1 MLRLPVAAAAAL
13 ILVGCAHPAEI
24 RNLDS
29 YRSPAPREALERQTT
44 IGVITSAPDGES
56 LRLVRAVGAALE
68 KHSARVVQ
76 PYKPGTA
83 GVEVVARISAT
94 PRYRGAGSNWFVNI
108 PGLLVLAPTWNG
120 YAYTIDY
127 TFQVLLTRAW
137 DNAKI
142 DSWTVPVSLDV
153 RHSSGMLLS
162 SDYNPEVTTPAV
174 DLALEPVADHLARD
188 IARRLN
194 SEGRLWKLEPPI
206 DWVVPAA
213 PVPPV
218 PPVRATAPAPAASA
232 PPVPAVA
239 PSPVTPAPAASGA
252 PLAKGGAATLKAGA
266 RVLTRPRPEGTPV
279 VIAPGSVVKLGPNL
293 RNDGGSWWY
302 VSAEGKSGWVRE
314 ADLAAGP

>member
-1 MLRLPVAAAAAL
+1 MLRLLAATAAAS
-13 ILVGCAHPAEI
+13 ILAGCAHPAEI

-29 YRSPAPREALERQTT
+29 YRSPAPREALERETA
-44 IGVITSAPDGES
+44 IGVIASAPDADS

-76 PYKPGTA
+76 PYKPGA
-83 GVEVVARISAT
+83 GGAEVVARISAT
-94 PRYRGAGSNWFVNI
+94 PRYQGAGSNWLVNI

-127 TFQVLLTRAW
+127 SFQVLLTRAW

-162 SDYNPEVTTPAV
+162 SAYNPEVTAPAV

-194 SEGRLWKLEPPI
+194 SEGRLWKLEPPT
-206 DWVVPAA
+206 DWVAPAA
-213 PVPPV
+213 PA
-218 PPVRATAPAPAASA
+218 PPVRATAPAAAPAAA
-232 PPVPAVA
+232 VPPVPAV
-239 PSPVTPAPAASGA
+239 VPAPVALAPASPGA
-252 PLAKGGAATLKAGA
+252 PLSKGGAATLKAGA
-266 RVLTRPRPEGTPV
+266 KVLTRPRPEGAPV
-279 VIAPGSVVKLGPNL
+279 AIAPGSVVRLGPNL

-302 VSAEGKSGWVRE
+302 VSVEGKSGWVRE

>member
-1 MLRLPVAAAAAL
+1 MLRLLVAATAAL

-29 YRSPAPREALERQTT
+29 YRSPAPREALERPTT
-44 IGVITSAPDGES
+44 IGVIASAPDGES

-76 PYKPGTA
+76 PYKPGTGGA
-83 GVEVVARISAT
+83 EVVARISAT

-162 SDYNPEVTTPAV
+162 SDYNPEVTAPAV
-174 DLALEPVADHLARD
+174 DLALDPVADHLARD

-194 SEGRLWKLEPPI
+194 SEGRLWKLEPPL
-206 DWVVPAA
+206 DWVAPAGSAAPAAAAPAA
-213 PVPPV
+213 PIPS
-218 PPVRATAPAPAASA
+218 AAPAAA
-232 PPVPAVA
+232 
-239 PSPVTPAPAASGA
+239 PVTPAPATPGA
-252 PLAKGGAATLKAGA
+252 PLSKGGAATLKAGA
-266 RVLTRPRPEGTPV
+266 KVLTRPRPEGVPV
-279 VIAPGSVVKLGPNL
+279 AIPPGSVVRLGPNL

-302 VSAEGKSGWVRE
+302 VSAEGKSGWARE

>member
-1 MLRLPVAAAAAL
+1 LNILRLLAAAAAAS

-29 YRSPAPREALERQTT
+29 YRNAAPREALERQTT
-44 IGVITSAPDGES
+44 IGVIASAPDGES

-76 PYKPGTA
+76 PYKPGTGGA
-83 GVEVVARISAT
+83 EVVARITAT
-94 PRYRGAGSNWFVNI
+94 PRYQGSGSNWFVNI

-162 SDYNPEVTTPAV
+162 SDYNPEVTAPAV
-174 DLALEPVADHLARD
+174 DLALDPVADHLARD

-194 SEGRLWKLEPPI
+194 SEGRLWKLEPPL
-206 DWVVPAA
+206 DWVAPAA
-213 PVPPV
+213 PA
-218 PPVRATAPAPAASA
+218 PPVRATAPAASP

-239 PSPVTPAPAASGA
+239 PPPVTPAPAASGA
-252 PLAKGGAATLKAGA
+252 PLAKGGAATLKPGA
-266 RVLTRPRPEGTPV
+266 KVLTRPRPEGTPV
-279 VIAPGSVVKLGPNL
+279 AIAPGSAVRLGPNL

>member
-1 MLRLPVAAAAAL
+1 MVRLLAATLAASV
-13 ILVGCAHPAEI
+13 LVGCAHPAEI

-29 YRSPAPREALERQTT
+29 YRSPAPREALERQTA
-44 IGVITSAPDGES
+44 IGVIATAPDGDS

-76 PYKPGTA
+76 PYKPGA
-83 GVEVVARISAT
+83 GGVEVVARISAT
-94 PRYRGAGSNWFVNI
+94 PRYQGAGSNWLVNI

-127 TFQVLLTRAW
+127 SFQVLLTRAW

-142 DSWTVPVSLDV
+142 DSWTVPVSLDI

-162 SDYNPEVTTPAV
+162 SAYNPEVTAPAV

-194 SEGRLWKLEPPI
+194 SEGRLWKLEPPL
-206 DWVVPAA
+206 DWAVPEAPAA
-213 PVPPV
+213 
-218 PPVRATAPAPAASA
+218 PVRATAPAAA
-232 PPVPAVA
+232 PTTPVPA
-239 PSPVTPAPAASGA
+239 SPGV

-266 RVLTRPRPEGTPV
+266 KVLTRARPEGAPV
-279 VIAPGSVVKLGPNL
+279 AIAPGSVVRLGPNL

-302 VSAEGKSGWVRE
+302 VSAEGKSGWVHE

>member
-1 MLRLPVAAAAAL
+1 MLRLLAVAAAAS
-13 ILVGCAHPAEI
+13 ILAGCAHPAEI

-29 YRSPAPREALERQTT
+29 YRSPAPREALERQAA
-44 IGVITSAPDGES
+44 IGVIASAPDADS

-76 PYKPGTA
+76 PYKPGAA

-94 PRYRGAGSNWFVNI
+94 PRYQGAGSNWFVNI

-142 DSWTVPVSLDV
+142 DSWTVPVSLDI

-162 SDYNPEVTTPAV
+162 SAYNPEVTAPAV

-194 SEGRLWKLEPPI
+194 SEGRLWKLEPPP
-206 DWVVPAA
+206 DWVAPEVPASPA
-213 PVPPV
+213 
-218 PPVRATAPAPAASA
+218 RAPAPVAAPA
-232 PPVPAVA
+232 AVPPVPAVA
-239 PSPVTPAPAASGA
+239 PASASPGA
-252 PLAKGGAATLKAGA
+252 PLAKGGSATLKAGA
-266 RVLTRPRPEGTPV
+266 RVLTRPRPEGAPV
-279 VIAPGSVVKLGPNL
+279 AMAPGSVVRLGPNL

-314 ADLAAGP
+314 TDLAAGP